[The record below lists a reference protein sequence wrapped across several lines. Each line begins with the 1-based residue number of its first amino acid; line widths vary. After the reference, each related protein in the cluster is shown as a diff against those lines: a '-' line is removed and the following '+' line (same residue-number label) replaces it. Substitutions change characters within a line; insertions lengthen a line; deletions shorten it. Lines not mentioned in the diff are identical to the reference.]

1 MGQLHRGQRSRNH
14 KQLRICM
21 PMQSHKTFCF
31 NSEKS
36 HRIRAPGFGKQ
47 ALTVLEGHTP
57 GLMNASTT
65 NRLHRPQCLPR
76 QGPITSH

>member
-1 MGQLHRGQRSRNH
+1 MGQLHRGQWSRNH

-21 PMQSHKTFCF
+21 PMQSDQTFGF
-31 NSEKS
+31 NSEKN

-65 NRLHRPQCLPR
+65 NRLHHPQYLPR
-76 QGPITSH
+76 QGTIPSH